1 MKERRFHVESLMT
14 RRIIELLH
22 GRRKKL
28 EVGREKPEQ

>member
-1 MKERRFHVESLMT
+1 MT

-28 EVGREKPEQ
+28 EVGSWKGEAGAITYNS